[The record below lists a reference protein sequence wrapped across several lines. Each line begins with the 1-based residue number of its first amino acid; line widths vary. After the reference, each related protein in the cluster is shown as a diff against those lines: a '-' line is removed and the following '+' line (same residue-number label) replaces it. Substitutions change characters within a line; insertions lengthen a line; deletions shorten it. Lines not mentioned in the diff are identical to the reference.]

1 MAIHTLLPAEPR
13 SAGQAR
19 RFVGA
24 ALHQLGYERHSDT
37 TELLVSE
44 LVTNAV
50 LHCRSAV
57 GVRISAGASVVRV
70 EVSDGST
77 VLPSPRSFSADAA
90 TGRGLELVE
99 VLSSRWGVEPRP
111 YGKVV
116 WFELGETAEG
126 PVGEATAA
134 DPTAPASDDRDVAAE
149 GQAEGAAADEGRVGI
164 RLLGVP
170 VALYRAMQQHD
181 EALLREHTL
190 LTLGASAGGA
200 STGTVA
206 QVVIEQLDAG
216 LRAADDAGE
225 ESADLVGMV
234 RAADAEASGL
244 LLAVL
249 EEADELARSGQLLT
263 PPTLPEVGGC
273 RRWWLGEVITQ
284 SGGGPPTPWPAFI
297 VDQPQDAPAEPDIS
311 YRSLLDQLS
320 DAVVVGDD
328 RNRITHV
335 NPAAASLLGWS
346 AADLI
351 GRRLTVIVPPRLRD
365 AHISG
370 YTRYL
375 VTGTPQLIG
384 HPVQVP
390 ALRRDGTE
398 ITVELLLSVIL
409 DNHGRRGFVGSLRAL
424 AQRDETAG
432 QRLLERGFAAV
443 EEVAVALS
451 SPGVPRTLDELSS
464 SAADTLA
471 RALAWP
477 FVAVWSIDEEGQRLR
492 CSHIGEG
499 ADDYP
504 AFVAMTRQQRLS
516 RGAGLPGRV
525 WQSGRP
531 VWIPDVAADAN
542 FPRAAAALQ
551 HGLRSA
557 LAFPIKASSSG
568 QPLAV
573 VELLNGELMD
583 VPSELLTVLHTV
595 GVLVGAAAQPDR
607 GSDSPP
613 TATGRPSGTPRS
625 GSGSGAPR
633 VPPADR

>member
-57 GVRISAGASVVRV
+57 GVRISAGASGVRV

-77 VLPSPRSFSADAA
+77 VLPSPRGFSADAA

-111 YGKVV
+111 DGKVV
-116 WFELGETAEG
+116 WFELGEAAEG
-126 PVGEATAA
+126 TEDEGTAV
-134 DPTAPASDDRDVAAE
+134 DPTAPASDDRDDAAE
-149 GQAEGAAADEGRVGI
+149 GQADGAADDEARVGI
-164 RLLGVP
+164 RLLGAP

-190 LTLGASAGGA
+190 LTLDASAGGA

-263 PPTLPEVGGC
+263 PPTLPEAGGC

-351 GRRLTVIVPPRLRD
+351 GRRLIVIVPARLRD

-375 VTGTPQLIG
+375 VTGTPHLIG
-384 HPVQVP
+384 RPVQVP

-424 AQRDETAG
+424 AARDETAG
-432 QRLLERGFAAV
+432 QRLLERGFAAL

-451 SPGVPRTLDELSS
+451 SPSVPRALDERASG
-464 SAADTLA
+464 AADMLG

-477 FVAVWSIDEEGQRLR
+477 FVAVWSIAEDGQRLR

-504 AFVAMTRQQRLS
+504 AFVAMTRKQRLTS
-516 RGAGLPGRV
+516 GVGLPGRV
-525 WQSGRP
+525 WRSGRP

-542 FPRAAAALQ
+542 FPRAAAALR

-557 LAFPIKASSSG
+557 LAFPVKASSSG

-573 VELLNGELMD
+573 VELLSDELVD
-583 VPSELLTVLHTV
+583 VPAALLTVLHTI
-595 GVLVGAAAQPDR
+595 GVLVGAAQPDP
-607 GSDSPP
+607 GSIP
-613 TATGRPSGTPRS
+613 ATSTTIER
-625 GSGSGAPR
+625 
-633 VPPADR
+633 